1 MIYERMK
8 DIRTYFGNTQKEL
21 ADILGVSRST
31 YAGWENGLDAIILP
45 KLNDFCNYYGVSLD
59 YICGLTNTK
68 KYDIINDKI
77 DKNVLG
83 NNLKEIRTN
92 NKHTQEKV
100 ANIINVD
107 QSNYSKCELGKMYI
121 HTYALIEFAKHY
133 KVSIDWLCGKT
144 KDSPTSKPLEE
155 PS

>member
-107 QSNYSKCELGKMYI
+107 QSNYSKCELG
-121 HTYALIEFAKHY
+121 FAKHY

-144 KDSPTSKPLEE
+144 KDSEIK
-155 PS
+155 

>member
-21 ADILGVSRST
+21 ADVLGVSRST

-83 NNLKEIRTN
+83 NNLKEIRTK

-144 KDSPTSKPLEE
+144 KDSEIK
-155 PS
+155 

>member
-68 KYDIINDKI
+68 KYDVINDKI
-77 DKNVLG
+77 DKSVLG
-83 NNLKEIRTN
+83 NNLRETRTKH
-92 NKHTQEKV
+92 KHTQEKV

-144 KDSPTSKPLEE
+144 KDSEIK
-155 PS
+155 

>member
-21 ADILGVSRST
+21 AGILGVSRST

-59 YICGLTNTK
+59 YICGLSNTK
-68 KYDIINDKI
+68 KYDVINDKI
-77 DKNVLG
+77 DKSVLG
-83 NNLKEIRTN
+83 NNLKETRTK

-144 KDSPTSKPLEE
+144 KDSEIK
-155 PS
+155 

>member
-68 KYDIINDKI
+68 KYDVINDKI
-77 DKNVLG
+77 DKSVLG
-83 NNLKEIRTN
+83 NNLKETRTK

-144 KDSPTSKPLEE
+144 KDSNIK
-155 PS
+155 

>member
-21 ADILGVSRST
+21 AGILGVSRST

-68 KYDIINDKI
+68 KYDVINDKI
-77 DKNVLG
+77 DKSVLG
-83 NNLKEIRTN
+83 NNLKEIRTK

-144 KDSPTSKPLEE
+144 KVSEIK
-155 PS
+155 

>member
-21 ADILGVSRST
+21 AGILGVSRST

-68 KYDIINDKI
+68 KYDVINDKI
-77 DKNVLG
+77 DKSVLG
-83 NNLKEIRTN
+83 NNLKETRTK

-144 KDSPTSKPLEE
+144 KNSNIK
-155 PS
+155 

>member
-8 DIRTYFGNTQKEL
+8 DLRTYFGNTQKEL
-21 ADILGVSRST
+21 ADVLGVSRST

-59 YICGLTNTK
+59 YMCGLTNNK

-83 NNLKEIRTN
+83 NNLKQIRTN

-107 QSNYSKCELGKMYI
+107 QSNYSKYELGKMYI
-121 HTYALIEFAKHY
+121 HTYALIEFAKYY

-144 KDSPTSKPLEE
+144 KNSNFK
-155 PS
+155 

>member
-21 ADILGVSRST
+21 AGILGVSRST

-68 KYDIINDKI
+68 KYDVINDKI
-77 DKNVLG
+77 DKSVLG
-83 NNLKEIRTN
+83 NNLKEIRN
-92 NKHTQEKV
+92 KNKHTQEKV

-144 KDSPTSKPLEE
+144 KDSEIK
-155 PS
+155 

>member
-77 DKNVLG
+77 DKSVLG
-83 NNLKEIRTN
+83 NNLREIRTN

-144 KDSPTSKPLEE
+144 KDSEIK
-155 PS
+155 

>member
-68 KYDIINDKI
+68 KYDVINDKI
-77 DKNVLG
+77 DKSVLG

-144 KDSPTSKPLEE
+144 KDLEIK
-155 PS
+155 